1 MSRAK
6 TSHRIRR
13 AKNARTGNQILLRKI
28 GAIYGRVAVKVT
40 CERIELQ
47 LQKVRAFHQASRDFV
62 QKVRAF
68 HQASRDFVQGLH
80 KMAQAAALVAQGIR
94 STWGAR

>member
-1 MSRAK
+1 MSSAK

-28 GAIYGRVAVKVT
+28 DAAFGRAAVRVA

-47 LQKVRAFHQASRDFV
+47 L

-94 STWGAR
+94 NTWGAR

>member
-28 GAIYGRVAVKVT
+28 GAICGCAAVKVT
-40 CERIELQ
+40 CDSIELRPQ
-47 LQKVRAFHQASRDFV
+47 QIRAFRHAARD
-62 QKVRAF
+62 AGE
-68 HQASRDFVQGLH
+68 AMH
-80 KMAQAAALVAQGIR
+80 KMAQGFAQVALGIR
-94 STWGAR
+94 NAWGAR

>member
-13 AKNARTGNQILLRKI
+13 AKNARTGDQILLRKI
-28 GAIYGRVAVKVT
+28 GAIYGRAAVSVT

-47 LQKVRAFHQASRDFV
+47 LQKLRAFHQASRDFV
-62 QKVRAF
+62 QA
-68 HQASRDFVQGLH
+68 LH
-80 KMAQAAALVAQGIR
+80 KMTQGAALVAQGIR
-94 STWGAR
+94 NTWGAR

>member
-28 GAIYGRVAVKVT
+28 GAICGRAAVNVT
-40 CERIELQ
+40 CERIELR
-47 LQKVRAFHQASRDFV
+47 LQQIRAFHQASREFV
-62 QKVRAF
+62 KA
-68 HQASRDFVQGLH
+68 LH
-80 KMAQAAALVAQGIR
+80 TMARNAAQVAQQIR
-94 STWGAR
+94 TGWGLQ